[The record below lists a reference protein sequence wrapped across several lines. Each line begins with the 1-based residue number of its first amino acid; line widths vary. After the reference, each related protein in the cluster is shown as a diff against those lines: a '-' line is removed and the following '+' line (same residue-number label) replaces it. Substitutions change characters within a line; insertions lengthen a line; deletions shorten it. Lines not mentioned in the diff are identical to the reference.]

1 MANLLYLCKRKFK
14 MEKNMETKSYQVN
27 GMACVHC
34 KARVENAIKALEGV
48 THVKADL
55 NAKNVTISFDSSKL
69 SDADFQQAVEDAG
82 YEFVG

>member
-1 MANLLYLCKRKFK
+1 
-14 MEKNMETKSYQVN
+14 METKSYQVN
-27 GMACVHC
+27 GMACVQC
-34 KARVENAIKALEGV
+34 KARVENAIKALDGV
-48 THVKADL
+48 TSVEADL

>member
-1 MANLLYLCKRKFK
+1 
-14 MEKNMETKSYQVN
+14 METKSYKVN

-34 KARVENAIKALEGV
+34 KARVENAIKALDGV
-48 THVKADL
+48 VSVVADL
-55 NAKNVTISFDSSKL
+55 NAKDVTINFDSQKL